1 MSTKVCNKCG
11 IATEDPKAVKCAK
24 CGSRDLYQSHG
35 SVFGKKVQPAA
46 SVGDADIASNSK
58 VAEPAESVTLF
69 DKYGGI
75 PTIAKIVKA
84 FHHEIMAR
92 HHLAVYFEGIDMEH
106 LAQHTVKYVAFVMGK
121 PAEFYTGR
129 DMYTA
134 HAKYHIH
141 GMHFDEVADVL
152 KDVLTSAGMHKP
164 DIALVMLRVESLRE
178 MIIA

>member
-1 MSTKVCNKCG
+1 MAIKVCSKCG
-11 IATEDPKAVKCAK
+11 VASEEAKPSKCSK
-24 CGSRDLYQSHG
+24 CGSRDFHDSLG
-35 SVFGKKVQPAA
+35 SAFGKKA
-46 SVGDADIASNSK
+46 STPEA
-58 VAEPAESVTLF
+58 VAVEPAPAPPKPPEFETLF

-92 HHLAVYFEGIDMEH
+92 HQLAAYFEGIDMEH

-134 HAKYHIH
+134 HAKYHIN

-152 KDVLTSAGMHKP
+152 KDVLTAAGMAKP

>member
-1 MSTKVCNKCG
+1 MMATKVCSKCG
-11 IATEDPKAVKCAK
+11 VASEEAKPLKCSK
-24 CGSRDLYQSHG
+24 CGSRDFHDSLG
-35 SVFGKKVQPAA
+35 SAFGKKASTPEAAPAA
-46 SVGDADIASNSK
+46 AA
-58 VAEPAESVTLF
+58 PAPPKPPEFETLF

-75 PTIAKIVKA
+75 PTIAKVVKA
-84 FHHEIMAR
+84 FHQEIMAR
-92 HHLAVYFEGIDMEH
+92 HHLAGYFEGIDMEH

-134 HAKYHIH
+134 HAKFHIS

-152 KDVLTSAGMHKP
+152 KDVLTAAGMSKP

>member
-1 MSTKVCNKCG
+1 MASKVCSKCG
-11 IATEDPKAVKCAK
+11 VASEEAKPLKCSK
-24 CGSRDLYQSHG
+24 CGSRDFHDSTG
-35 SVFGKKVQPAA
+35 SAFGKKASTPKAA
-46 SVGDADIASNSK
+46 
-58 VAEPAESVTLF
+58 PAEAVPAPTKPTESETLF

-75 PTIAKIVKA
+75 PTIAKVVKA
-84 FHHEIMAR
+84 FHQEIMAR
-92 HHLAVYFEGIDMEH
+92 HHLASYFDGIDMEH

-134 HAKYHIH
+134 HAKFHIS

-152 KDVLTSAGMHKP
+152 KDVLTAAGMSKP

>member
-1 MSTKVCNKCG
+1 MATKVCSKCG
-11 IATEDPKAVKCAK
+11 VASEETKPIKCAK
-24 CGSRDLYQSHG
+24 CGSRDFHESQG
-35 SVFGKKVQPAA
+35 SAFGKK
-46 SVGDADIASNSK
+46 
-58 VAEPAESVTLF
+58 AEPAPSDSAPPSAAAAAKPDDGQTLF

-75 PTIAKIVKA
+75 PTIAKVVKA
-84 FHHEIMAR
+84 FHQEVMAR
-92 HHLAVYFEGIDMEH
+92 HHLAAYFEGVDLEH

-152 KDVLTSAGMHKP
+152 KDVLTSAGMSKP

>member
-1 MSTKVCNKCG
+1 MATKVCSKCG
-11 IATEDPKAVKCAK
+11 VAAEEAKPLKCAK
-24 CGSRDLYQSHG
+24 CGSRDFYESTG
-35 SVFGKKVQPAA
+35 SAFGKKAAVPEPTAEASAAPAA
-46 SVGDADIASNSK
+46 K
-58 VAEPAESVTLF
+58 PAEAATLF

-75 PTIAKIVKA
+75 PTIAKIVRA
-84 FHHEIMAR
+84 FHHEVMAR
-92 HHLAVYFEGIDMEH
+92 HHLAAYFEGVDLEL
-106 LAQHTVKYVAFVMGK
+106 LAEHTVKYVAFVMGK

-152 KDVLTSAGMHKP
+152 KDVLTAAGMAKP

>member
-1 MSTKVCNKCG
+1 MATKVCSKCG
-11 IATEDPKAVKCAK
+11 VASEEAKPLKCAK
-24 CGSRDLYQSHG
+24 CGSRDFYESTG
-35 SVFGKKVQPAA
+35 SAFGKKSTPAE
-46 SVGDADIASNSK
+46 AD
-58 VAEPAESVTLF
+58 AEPPAVAPSKPAEAQTLF

-75 PTIAKIVKA
+75 PTIAKVVRA

-92 HHLAVYFEGIDMEH
+92 HHLAAYFEGVDLEH
-106 LAQHTVKYVAFVMGK
+106 LAEHTVKYVAFVMGK

-152 KDVLTSAGMHKP
+152 KDVLTAAGMAKP

>member
-1 MSTKVCNKCG
+1 MATKVCSKCG
-11 IATEDPKAVKCAK
+11 VASEETKPIKCAK
-24 CGSRDLYQSHG
+24 CGSRDFHESQG
-35 SVFGKKVQPAA
+35 SAFGKK
-46 SVGDADIASNSK
+46 
-58 VAEPAESVTLF
+58 AEPAPSDSVAPSATVTTKPDDGQTLF

-75 PTIAKIVKA
+75 PTIAKVVKA
-84 FHHEIMAR
+84 FHQEVMAR
-92 HHLAVYFEGIDMEH
+92 HHLAAYFEGVDLEH

-152 KDVLTSAGMHKP
+152 KDVLTSAGMSKP

>member
-1 MSTKVCNKCG
+1 MATKVCSKCG
-11 IATEDPKAVKCAK
+11 VASEEAKPMKCAK
-24 CGSRDLYQSHG
+24 CGSRDFYESQG
-35 SVFGKKVQPAA
+35 SAFGKKAEPAA
-46 SVGDADIASNSK
+46 SDSAPPSAAAAAKPDDGQ
-58 VAEPAESVTLF
+58 TLF

-75 PTIAKIVKA
+75 PTIAKVVKA

-92 HHLAVYFEGIDMEH
+92 HHLAAYFEGIDLEH

-152 KDVLTSAGMHKP
+152 KDVLTSAGMSKP

>member
-1 MSTKVCNKCG
+1 MATKVCSKCG
-11 IATEDPKAVKCAK
+11 VASEEAKPLKCSK
-24 CGSRDLYQSHG
+24 CGSREFHDSAG
-35 SVFGKKVQPAA
+35 SAFGKKPSAPEAAPEQTAAPVQTKPPEF
-46 SVGDADIASNSK
+46 D
-58 VAEPAESVTLF
+58 TLF

-92 HHLAVYFEGIDMEH
+92 HHLAAYFEGVDLEH
-106 LAQHTVKYVAFVMGK
+106 LAEHTVKYVAFVMGK

-152 KDVLTSAGMHKP
+152 KDVLTAAGMAKP

>member
-1 MSTKVCNKCG
+1 M
-11 IATEDPKAVKCAK
+11 KCAK
-24 CGSRDLYQSHG
+24 CGSRDFYESQG
-35 SVFGKKVQPAA
+35 SAFGKKAQTPSVEESPQSQPKA
-46 SVGDADIASNSK
+46 
-58 VAEPAESVTLF
+58 PAVDPSITLF

-75 PTIAKIVKA
+75 PTIAKVVKA

-92 HHLAVYFEGIDMEH
+92 HQLAAYFEGVDLDH
-106 LAQHTVKYVAFVMGK
+106 LAEHTVKYVAYVMGK

-141 GMHFDEVADVL
+141 SMHFDEVADVL
-152 KDVLTSAGMHKP
+152 KDVLTAAGMSKP
-164 DIALVMLRVESLRE
+164 DIALVMMRVEGLRE

>member
-1 MSTKVCNKCG
+1 M
-11 IATEDPKAVKCAK
+11 KCAK
-24 CGSRDLYQSHG
+24 CGSRDFYDSQG
-35 SVFGKKVQPAA
+35 SAFGKKAETPIAQEQAQTQSKAPAVDP
-46 SVGDADIASNSK
+46 SI
-58 VAEPAESVTLF
+58 TLF

-75 PTIAKIVKA
+75 PTIAKVVKA
-84 FHHEIMAR
+84 FHQEVLAR
-92 HHLAVYFEGIDMEH
+92 HHLAAYFEGVDLEH
-106 LAQHTVKYVAFVMGK
+106 LAEHTVKYVAFVMGK

-141 GMHFDEVADVL
+141 SMHFDEVADVL
-152 KDVLTSAGMHKP
+152 KDVLTAAGMSKP

>member
-1 MSTKVCNKCG
+1 MASKVCSKCG
-11 IATEDPKAVKCAK
+11 VASEEAKPLKCSK
-24 CGSRDLYQSHG
+24 CGSRDFHDSLG
-35 SVFGKKVQPAA
+35 SAFGKKASTSPEAAPAA
-46 SVGDADIASNSK
+46 AAPVPPK
-58 VAEPAESVTLF
+58 PPEFETLF

-75 PTIAKIVKA
+75 PTISKVVKA
-84 FHHEIMAR
+84 FHQEIMAR
-92 HHLAVYFEGIDMEH
+92 HHLAGYFDGIDMEH

-134 HAKYHIH
+134 HAKFHIS

-152 KDVLTSAGMHKP
+152 KDVLTAAGMSKP

>member
-1 MSTKVCNKCG
+1 MATKVCSKCG
-11 IATEDPKAVKCAK
+11 IASEDPKAMKCAK
-24 CGSRDLYQSHG
+24 CGSRDFYESQG
-35 SVFGKKVQPAA
+35 SAFGKKTEPPASGSA
-46 SVGDADIASNSK
+46 SPSASQAANPD
-58 VAEPAESVTLF
+58 EGLTLF

-75 PTIAKIVKA
+75 PTIAKVVKA
-84 FHHEIMAR
+84 FHHEIMER
-92 HHLAVYFEGIDMEH
+92 HHLAAYFEGVDMEH

-121 PAEFYTGR
+121 PAELYTGR

-152 KDVLTSAGMHKP
+152 KDVLTSAGMSKP